1 MFFLMKLDW
10 VKDYFTSVN
19 LYLTILKQITN
30 FKQQKS

>member
-1 MFFLMKLDW
+1 MKIIKSLQGNCS
-10 VKDYFTSVN
+10 KPN